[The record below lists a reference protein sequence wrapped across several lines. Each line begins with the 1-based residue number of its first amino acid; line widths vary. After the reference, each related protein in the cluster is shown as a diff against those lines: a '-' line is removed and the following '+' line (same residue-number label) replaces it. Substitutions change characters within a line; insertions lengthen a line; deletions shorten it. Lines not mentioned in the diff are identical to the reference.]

1 MSDTF
6 MTADSHF
13 FHKNILKFCPTT
25 RKGCDELEMNE
36 LMIESWNKK
45 VKREDIVYH
54 LGDVSFGSTGDTSK
68 ILSRLNGKIHLIEGN
83 HDHKMIKDHT
93 CRSRFDSI
101 QPYLKIK
108 MGNVDVIL
116 MHYAMRIWD
125 KMHYGSYHL
134 YGHSHNSM
142 EHTPYGKSMDVGVD
156 TRSDMSLWSWDE
168 IDFILRN
175 REKLGHHG
183 D

>member
-1 MSDTF
+1 MSETFFVSDT
-6 MTADSHF
+6 HF
-13 FHKNILKFCPTT
+13 KHKNILKFCPTT
-25 RKGCDELEMNE
+25 RFGRDEVEMTEMMIKVWNE
-36 LMIESWNKK
+36 K
-45 VKREDIVYH
+45 VRREDTVYH
-54 LGDVSFGSTGDTSK
+54 LGDVSFCSGEETAK
-68 ILSRLNGKIHLIEGN
+68 ILNRLNGKIHLIEGN
-83 HDHKMIKDHT
+83 HDRKMLQNKECAD
-93 CRSRFDSI
+93 RFDSVS
-101 QPYLKIK
+101 PYMNLK
-108 MGNVDVIL
+108 MGKQNVIL
-116 MHYAMRIWD
+116 MHYAMRVWD